1 MKTKTNWVVKE
12 LNKGKESHR
21 WERTSLT
28 KVMASLCRLL
38 HGITSF
44 SLVTQ
49 NKTYEVKR
57 KE

>member
-12 LNKGKESHR
+12 LNKGKELNR

-44 SLVTQ
+44 RLVTP
-49 NKTYEVKR
+49 NMTYEVKR
-57 KE
+57 KD